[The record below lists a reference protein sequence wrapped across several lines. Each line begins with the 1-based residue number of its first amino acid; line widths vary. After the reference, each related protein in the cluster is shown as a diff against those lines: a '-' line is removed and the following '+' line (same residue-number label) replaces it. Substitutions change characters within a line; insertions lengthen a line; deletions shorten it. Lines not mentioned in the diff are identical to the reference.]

1 MVRQSLWL
9 IEEPNLLRKL
19 KLLKKDLTPVK
30 TYYGLCRIIKSLPG
44 HMNVAGAITIILIEP
59 VLVCIAKLLM
69 VLSSNF
75 KLTLIV
81 IKILKSLNYEK
92 RIAW

>member
-1 MVRQSLWL
+1 MP
-9 IEEPNLLRKL
+9 E
-19 KLLKKDLTPVK
+19 
-30 TYYGLCRIIKSLPG
+30 
-44 HMNVAGAITIILIEP
+44 HMNVAGAITIIAIEP

-81 IKILKSLNYEK
+81 LKIFKSLNYET
-92 RIAW
+92 RIA